1 MSKLI
6 YWVSRHDPLP
16 TQVNELK
23 RIYGSD
29 MTLLVDHKSFASAKE
44 IAGRYIKVNADDMV
58 LVAPLTVCRAILN
71 LGIRPLWA
79 EMREVRGPK
88 SEVRANGKRER
99 IDRVE
104 RCYQFVRFLRL
115 VGIEIKLVEL

>member
-1 MSKLI
+1 MNKRI
-6 YWVSRHDPLP
+6 YWVSRHEPLP
-16 TQVNELK
+16 TQVKELK
-23 RIYGSD
+23 RIYGND
-29 MTLLVDHKSFASAKE
+29 MFLMVDHKSFASAKE
-44 IAGRYIKVNADDMV
+44 IAGRFIRANADEMV

-79 EMREVRGPK
+79 EMREVRGAK
-88 SEVRANGKRER
+88 TEVKAAGKRER

-115 VGIEIKLVEL
+115 VGIDIRLVEL